1 MAPRN
6 PGTRTR
12 NGQERPS
19 PLHLGIRHRGTP
31 RQDRR
36 PDLRRRARRAARR
49 GPDEPRRLRD
59 DGHDRPRLHRRRDHD
74 QGLRRP
80 AHDRARDDQGGRL
93 HPRQVRL
100 RLRDLRGD
108 LGDPRAVAR
117 HRDGRRPGR
126 RRRPGPDVRLRLP
139 RDRGAD
145 AAPDHAG
152 AQADAAA
159 GAGPARGPDRLPA
172 ARRQEPGHGRVRGRQ
187 ADPRRRG
194 DRLDAAQQPGQ
205 DRDAARGRAG
215 EGDPGRRAGGA
226 ARREDQVLHQPDRPL
241 RGRAARRATA
251 A

>member
-1 MAPRN
+1 MAKNDR
-6 PGTRTR
+6 
-12 NGQERPS
+12 
-19 PLHLGIRHRGTP
+19 HLFTSESVTEGH
-31 RQDRR
+31 
-36 PDLRRRARRAARR
+36 PDKIADQISDAVLDALLAEDPMSRVACETMVTTGLAFIA
-49 GPDEPRRLRD
+49 GEITTKAYADLPD
-59 DGHDRPRLHRRRDHD
+59 
-74 QGLRRP
+74 
-80 AHDRARDDQGGRL
+80 DRARDDQGRRL
-93 HPRQVRL
+93 HARQVRL

-145 AAPDHAG
+145 AAADHAG

-194 DRLDAAQQPGQ
+194 GRLDAAQQPGQ